1 MLQKTFTD
9 LHHDILCLK
18 WHCSWYFHM
27 DSIIVTHN
35 VRGKSRWI
43 TLLSNWVCMLFLLGV
58 YHCSTYMSN
67 YANPM
72 PINPETVRLEVQALK
87 SDFNCR
93 LKQIMFNAI
102 VSTYYATF
110 IPCVFVPNAL
120 SYETP
125 WVFRHVSKW
134 VKI

>member
-1 MLQKTFTD
+1 
-9 LHHDILCLK
+9 
-18 WHCSWYFHM
+18 
-27 DSIIVTHN
+27 
-35 VRGKSRWI
+35 
-43 TLLSNWVCMLFLLGV
+43 MLFRLGV

-72 PINPETVRLEVQALK
+72 PINPETVRPEVQALK
-87 SDFNCR
+87 SDFNSR

-125 WVFRHVSKW
+125 WVFRHVSN
-134 VKI
+134 